1 VCAWGREAGAILKS
15 LVERSLVPSRDF
27 HRVEVKNCG
36 EGVELMEGRNNIPVV
51 NIRKPADVQD
61 ELGPPAFYGN
71 FVTSFLYITIG
82 QAEGFAGLA

>member
-1 VCAWGREAGAILKS
+1 
-15 LVERSLVPSRDF
+15 
-27 HRVEVKNCG
+27 
-36 EGVELMEGRNNIPVV
+36 MEGRNNIPVV